1 MATIS
6 LCMIVK
12 DEEKFLEQCLL
23 SVQGLVDEIVIV
35 DTGSTDKTKEIAL
48 RFTSKVYDFVWGDDF
63 AAARNE
69 SLKYATGEWILIL
82 DADEVIAQQDHTII
96 KGLLMRAETE
106 RDIYGYILI
115 QRNYFRSKED
125 SQYGSFS
132 GITVSAAS
140 QDGEGFISAENDNY
154 EESKGME
161 GWLATPIVRLCKNT
175 GSTAFS
181 GVVHEDVSPSLP
193 GRIIKTGIVLHHFGK
208 IDSQNWQ
215 RKWELYEKLGKK
227 KAFNGENDYY
237 AYFELGRQ
245 YLENRKIDL
254 AIEMLRKSIE
264 LNTDFWLSWFNLGTV
279 ELITGKIDGAILG
292 LEKARAINPQVGQIY
307 DNLGVAYAQRKQ
319 FEKAIEIFNLGIGV
333 APEKASLYKHVGRC
347 YYAFGRQKEAYLA
360 FKKALELNPRYK
372 TEIK

>member
-1 MATIS
+1 
-6 LCMIVK
+6 MIVK

-48 RFTSKVYDFVWGDDF
+48 RFTSKVYDFVWDDDF

-254 AIEMLRKSIE
+254 IKIDTQGWEPEVMLGAKKTIEKFRPTIFFEYWPWAYKMAGLNKTKMMAFLRKIYGQINFIE
-264 LNTDFWLSWFNLGTV
+264 EYIQVYFPIKTGKLDQQFADNNEKLYGNLWVKGEIDWKYWRGSVKDFWL
-279 ELITGKIDGAILG
+279 KKMMKRILG
-292 LEKARAINPQVGQIY
+292 KPQ
-307 DNLGVAYAQRKQ
+307 
-319 FEKAIEIFNLGIGV
+319 
-333 APEKASLYKHVGRC
+333 
-347 YYAFGRQKEAYLA
+347 
-360 FKKALELNPRYK
+360 
-372 TEIK
+372 T